1 MRVTISTTLLNHVLS
16 LRFGRRSLT
25 EYYLTRDVQ
34 HSETILNLAELLFLQ
49 ANCGPGGVLQACS
62 FRGRFPNRLGFNTRP
77 GVFRSLQESS
87 DSSVVFRSQGYARC
101 GTCSIP
107 KWLVS
112 LAFIGLTGFRFP
124 AAVHRHFGGK
134 LFASGSVEVRSGVGP
149 RQGFCRCLYIYVYE
163 YV

>member
-87 DSSVVFRSQGYARC
+87 DLRDAPGAEHVPSLSGWCHLPSLDSQ
-101 GTCSIP
+101 
-107 KWLVS
+107 
-112 LAFIGLTGFRFP
+112 
-124 AAVHRHFGGK
+124 
-134 LFASGSVEVRSGVGP
+134 ASGSQQQSTVTSAENFSRRGRWRSVLGSG
-149 RQGFCRCLYIYVYE
+149 RGKDFADVYTYMYMNMSE
-163 YV
+163 